1 MAQIESEPSRQA
13 DILAIGAHAGDA
25 EIACGMAL
33 ARHARL
39 GYRVAM
45 LHCTLGERG
54 HPTLA
59 PAEYAKQKRSE
70 ALEAGARLGA
80 DIYFLPY
87 CDGELLVEE
96 SAKMAVCDV
105 IRACRPSLILT
116 HWRGSMHKD
125 HAAAHHLT
133 PDSIFYAALKTIQ
146 RDLPSHWVSQTFYA
160 ENWEDPY
167 GFVPEIYCEVTEED
181 LALWEAAARHY
192 ALFRNEWKTFRYV
205 EYYRHLARVRGLEV
219 GAEYATA
226 FAVPEESRRRRVTT
240 LL

>member
-1 MAQIESEPSRQA
+1 MEPTESQPA

-33 ARHARL
+33 AHHVRL
-39 GYRVAM
+39 GRRVAM

-54 HPTLA
+54 HPTLSA
-59 PAEYAKQKRSE
+59 SDYAQQKRVE
-70 ALEAGARLGA
+70 AMEAAKALGA
-80 DIYFLPY
+80 SVYFLPY

-96 SAKMAVCDV
+96 SAKMAICDV

-125 HAAAHHLT
+125 HAAANRLT
-133 PDSIFYAALKTIQ
+133 PDAIFYAALKTIP
-146 RDLPSHWVSQTFYA
+146 RDLPNHWVRQTLYA
-160 ENWEDPY
+160 ENWEDPF
-167 GFVPEIYCEVTEED
+167 GFVPEIYCEITVD
-181 LALWEAAARHY
+181 DIALWEETARKY
-192 ALFRNEWKTFRYV
+192 ALFRNEWKTFRYL

-219 GAEYATA
+219 GTEYASA
-226 FAVPEESRRRRVTT
+226 FAVPPDSRRRRVSS